1 VNFLSFRDNKKIK
14 AKFDV
19 RNCSLFYDLIS
30 ILTNVRNGLIFLVS
44 NSFDCVLIGDVFTDI
59 IIKMNKNNEQICRG
73 GTIYGK
79 FAKPVLGGIGNIAV
93 GLQTLGCKTAVVGK
107 AGDDFLGRF
116 YLQDLKANG
125 VTTKIFLDGDF
136 PTGII
141 LVYLELGTERSFHV
155 FRGANDKLSTAE
167 IDKSTNLIKQSD
179 YVYFSGFSLV
189 NDPQRS
195 AVLRAIDLARKFNK
209 KIVFDPGAF
218 NLIKKEK
225 AFFSK
230 LSNICDVF
238 SPNLEEA
245 RAITNLNCLD
255 DVIERL
261 RETLPLTALKL
272 DQNGCVLITK
282 DKVIKVPSH
291 NSECIDSTGAGD
303 AFTAGVIYGL
313 IQGLPLESTGQLAN
327 WFASQV
333 VSKMGPRSFPTKT
346 IINNFLKKLQ

>member
-1 VNFLSFRDNKKIK
+1 VNFLSFRDNEKIK

-19 RNCSLFYDLIS
+19 QNWSLLYDLIS
-30 ILTNVRNGLIFLVS
+30 IHTNVRNRLIFLVS

-73 GTIYGK
+73 GTIYGN
-79 FAKPVLGGIGNIAV
+79 FAKPVLGGIGNVAV

-107 AGDDFLGRF
+107 AGKDFLGRF

-141 LVYLELGTERSFHV
+141 LAYLELGTERSFRV
-155 FRGANDKLSTAE
+155 FRGANDKLSIDE

-189 NDPQRS
+189 NNPQRS
-195 AVLRAIDLARKFNK
+195 AVLRAIDLAKSFNK

-218 NLIKKEK
+218 NLIESEK
-225 AFFSK
+225 SFFSK
-230 LSNICDVF
+230 LSSLCDVF

-245 RAITNLNCLD
+245 RAITNSTDLK
-255 DVIERL
+255 DVVEKL
-261 RETLPLTALKL
+261 RETIPLTALKL

-282 DKVIKVPSH
+282 KRIMNVSGVKSKCVDP
-291 NSECIDSTGAGD
+291 TGAGD
-303 AFTAGVIYGL
+303 AFTAGLIYGL
-313 IQGLPLESTGQLAN
+313 THKMPLESTAQLAN
-327 WFASQV
+327 WYASQV
-333 VSKMGPRSFPTKT
+333 ISRIGPRSFPKKPK
-346 IINNFLKKLQ
+346 IKHFLKRLV